1 MKILIT
7 IIIGACIFGWI
18 VTRPYPQP
26 PTPSVTVT
34 ASWYGDECAGKPT
47 ANGELFDPS
56 AMTCA
61 MWDVPFDTRVKVQ
74 LGPRFV
80 VVRVNDRGPARRL
93 NRGIDLSEAA
103 FAKLADTDAGLIKV
117 ELTILETRK

>member
-18 VTRPYPQP
+18 VTRPYQQP

-34 ASWYGDECAGKPT
+34 ASWYGDECAGNRT

-74 LGPRFV
+74 LGPRWV
-80 VVRVNDRGPARRL
+80 IVRMNDRGPARRL

-103 FAKLADTDAGLIKV
+103 FSKLADTDAGLIKV
-117 ELTILETRK
+117 ELTIMP

>member
-1 MKILIT
+1 MKTLLLIIT
-7 IIIGACIFGWI
+7 GVCIFAWI
-18 VTRPYPQP
+18 VTRPYPTAP
-26 PTPSVTVT
+26 PTVTVT

-103 FAKLADTDAGLIKV
+103 FSKLADTDAGLIKV
-117 ELTILETRK
+117 ELTIMP

>member
-18 VTRPYPQP
+18 VTRPYQQP

-61 MWDVPFDTRVKVQ
+61 MWDVPFDTRVKVR
-74 LGPRFV
+74 LGPRWV
-80 VVRVNDRGPARRL
+80 IVRVNDRGPARRL
-93 NRGIDLSEAA
+93 KRGIDLSEAA
-103 FAKLADTDAGLIKV
+103 FSKLADTDAGLIKV
-117 ELTILETRK
+117 ELTIMP